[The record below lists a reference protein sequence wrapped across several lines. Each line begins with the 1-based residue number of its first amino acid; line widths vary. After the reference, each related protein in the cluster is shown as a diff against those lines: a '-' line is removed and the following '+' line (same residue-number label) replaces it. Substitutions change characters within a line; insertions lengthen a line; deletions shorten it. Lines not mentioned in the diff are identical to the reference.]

1 MTRRGALTADV
12 ESGAGTGEVARPLR
26 RDAEVNLGRIL
37 ESARDVFAEQGYDA
51 PMEAIATR
59 ADVGVGTLYRR
70 FPTKADL
77 FSAVV
82 EAARRR
88 NREIAEDVLA
98 DVAPADAVF
107 EFVRRCIDV
116 PSVWRDTISAP
127 PWASTR
133 GAGLAQIAPLLADI
147 VGRSKEAGT
156 LRPDVEVTDIVVV
169 LKAVRS
175 IADLCDTPGQKPS
188 LRFLELALDGLRPG
202 HATPAHPPLSVAQLG
217 KIFGRR

>member
-1 MTRRGALTADV
+1 MWRRPTPSSNSYAGASPCPACGETR
-12 ESGAGTGEVARPLR
+12 SPR
-26 RDAEVNLGRIL
+26 RHGR
-37 ESARDVFAEQGYDA
+37 R
-51 PMEAIATR
+51 
-59 ADVGVGTLYRR
+59 
-70 FPTKADL
+70 
-77 FSAVV
+77 
-82 EAARRR
+82 
-88 NREIAEDVLA
+88 
-98 DVAPADAVF
+98 
-107 EFVRRCIDV
+107 
-116 PSVWRDTISAP
+116 
-127 PWASTR
+127 R